1 MELQS
6 FSVLQPKVGGILL
19 PSSSWFFSSPP
30 TPKCPSTLSQFQTQN
45 FHWLQALCVCKSPVL
60 HHVCLFL
67 LRFHFPLFH
76 SYREAPQSPV
86 SIISYCICSLFSTLP
101 DLSYSKILFYHP
113 SFHKGSLSPFCKYFK
128 ALKNEPCIRLCML
141 LNILLNMLLVI
152 FENLLELNPSKKSA
166 IIVGDSTLIKATGL
180 SPAAW
185 AGLDKLHL
193 EITNKSAKSFTFYEQ
208 EWRGIQ
214 LPKACRWKAAAP
226 DTFPFLF
233 PCSLWHL
240 MSTHRSTSRAGPA
253 TLRREML
260 KLGWGVGEGGQ
271 GLEAHGMSTARASF
285 CQPGAIGGGGMAERS
300 IRPPRQGCEA
310 SSEEGRMFKHCPRKQ
325 QGCSPARGFANRR
338 HFLHPRLPVLAE
350 ECHCSPSLRSRE
362 APQEEQGWTRTWCP
376 GALQLLSLRAAA
388 LIPTGALKDHPHPP
402 VTTCSRRGRHP
413 SCCTFNTR
421 DSAFYQHYCYPRVK

>member
-1 MELQS
+1 MLILVEISLPSVSLLSRSTPVSCFHHKLLYLFS
-6 FSVLQPKVGGILL
+6 FS
-19 PSSSWFFSSPP
+19 
-30 TPKCPSTLSQFQTQN
+30 
-45 FHWLQALCVCKSPVL
+45 A
-60 HHVCLFL
+60 
-67 LRFHFPLFH
+67 
-76 SYREAPQSPV
+76 
-86 SIISYCICSLFSTLP
+86 LP

-141 LNILLNMLLVI
+141 LNSLLNMRLVI

-180 SPAAW
+180 SPTAW

-214 LPKACRWKAAAP
+214 LPKACGWKAAAP

-260 KLGWGVGEGGQ
+260 KLGWGGW

-310 SSEEGRMFKHCPRKQ
+310 SSEEGRMY
-325 QGCSPARGFANRR
+325 RR
-338 HFLHPRLPVLAE
+338 SSTAPGNSRAAVL
-350 ECHCSPSLRSRE
+350 
-362 APQEEQGWTRTWCP
+362 P
-376 GALQLLSLRAAA
+376 GALQTGDTFSIHACLCWQRNFTVLHLCAAGKLLERSKAGLEHGV
-388 LIPTGALKDHPHPP
+388 LGLSNSFHSGLLP
-402 VTTCSRRGRHP
+402 
-413 SCCTFNTR
+413 
-421 DSAFYQHYCYPRVK
+421 